1 MKYLYKLFK
10 KISDNTIGNKGDSVI
25 SLTVDA
31 YRLNLN
37 FTEISEFEQD
47 ILLDNP
53 LDTQRDYYSNY
64 LEFEPNIRE
73 VYRDDYA
80 IQKYKPTNGITLQ
93 NLVDNADVVEEMRS
107 SNSFKATVGK
117 ELERKQCSFEQ

>member
-1 MKYLYKLFK
+1 MKYLYKFFK
-10 KISDNTIGNKGDSVI
+10 KIGKHTLGSGCDSDLGSVI
-25 SLTVDA
+25 SLTVGA
-31 YRLNLN
+31 YRLNLR
-37 FTEISEFEQD
+37 FDCIEETTED

-107 SNSFKATVGK
+107 SNSFEATVGK
-117 ELERKQCSFEQ
+117 ELERK